1 MMEVT
6 TELQN
11 SLQTY
16 GGSDSTN
23 PSSTSSSKSLVYS
36 QGSSW
41 QKPIVDKVT
50 VAPYTFNYSG
60 EVGLFGC
67 ENIFVRLDCNILDAG
82 GGVLIVN
89 DYIAGDIKTTTATQE
104 NTFNSAIFNAS
115 VDVNPVNDFE
125 PASVESDFINNL
137 KSVVK
142 IELINEK
149 VGNIYE
155 NAWVD
160 IRLYDRYRTEIA
172 QGTADHVLPLR
183 ESYDDNAIG
192 QSLYSDDLNTY
203 TNSAKTTTLYIYATD
218 SIYIGVHAR
227 NTKRLPY
234 KFKVKVSNLT
244 EPEILTDEERKLLA
258 SYI

>member
-23 PSSTSSSKSLVYS
+23 PNSTSSSKSLVYS

-67 ENIFVRLDCNILDAG
+67 ENIFVRLECNILDAG
-82 GGVLIVN
+82 GGVLIIN
-89 DYIAGDIKTTTATQE
+89 DFIAGDIETTAANTE
-104 NTFNSAIFNAS
+104 NTFNSAIFNAT
-115 VDVNPVNDFE
+115 VEVQPVNEFE
-125 PASVESDFINNL
+125 PADVESDFINNL
-137 KSVVK
+137 KSVIK
-142 IELINEK
+142 IELINEQI
-149 VGNIYE
+149 GNKYE

-172 QGTADHVLPLR
+172 QGTANHVLPLR
-183 ESYDDNAIG
+183 ESYDSNALG
-192 QSLYSDDLNTY
+192 QSLYSEDLNTY
-203 TNSAKTTTLYIYATD
+203 TNSAKTSSLYIYASD

-234 KFKVKVSNLT
+234 KFTVRVSNLT
-244 EPEILTDEERKLLA
+244 EPDVLNDEERKLLA

>member
-6 TELQN
+6 TELQR

-67 ENIFVRLDCNILDAG
+67 ENIFVRLDCKILDAG
-82 GGVLIVN
+82 GGVLVVN
-89 DYIAGDIKTTTATQE
+89 DYIAGDIKTTAATQE
-104 NTFNSAIFNAS
+104 NTFNSAIFNATLDLNS
-115 VDVNPVNDFE
+115 VNNFE
-125 PASVESDFINNL
+125 PAIVESDFINNL
-137 KSVVK
+137 NSIVK
-142 IELINEK
+142 IELVNEK

-172 QGTADHVLPLR
+172 QGTVDHLLPLR
-183 ESYDDNAIG
+183 ETYDDNAVG
-192 QSLYSDDLNTY
+192 QSLYSEDLNTY
-203 TNSAKTTTLYIYATD
+203 TNSEKTTTLYIYATD

-234 KFKVKVSNLT
+234 EFKVKVSNLT
-244 EPEILTDEERKLLA
+244 EPDVLNDEERKLLA
-258 SYI
+258 NYI

>member
-67 ENIFVRLDCNILDAG
+67 ENIFVRLDCKILDAG

-89 DYIAGDIKTTTATQE
+89 DYIAGDIQTTVATQE

-115 VDVNPVNDFE
+115 TDFSPVNDFE
-125 PASVESDFINNL
+125 PASVESDFVNNL
-137 KSVVK
+137 KSIVK
-142 IELINEK
+142 IELVNEK
-149 VGNIYE
+149 AGNKYE

-160 IRLYDRYRTEIA
+160 IRLYDRYRTEIP
-172 QGTADHVLPLR
+172 QGTVDHSLPLR
-183 ESYDDNAIG
+183 ETYDDNNVG
-192 QSLYSDDLNTY
+192 QALYSEDLNTY
-203 TNSAKTTTLYIYATD
+203 TKSAKTTTLYIYATD

-244 EPEILTDEERKLLA
+244 EPDVLNDEERKLLA
-258 SYI
+258 NYI